1 MSEKQNEANLRNAQ
15 RSTGPVTAAG
25 KAISARNA
33 VKFGLWGREALI
45 AGEDPKEFKAFRA
58 GYVADLRPVGTVEF
72 FHVEQVVTSA
82 WRLRR
87 VRRLEAQVFA
97 EQNFPEPDKAATPGR
112 AFLTDCR
119 GLNALSKLARDE
131 SRIERSY
138 YRALHELQR
147 LQAVRDGQVVP
158 APLVAEIDV
167 NMHGGDMEESLLHQ
181 LEPDAPSDVVITGD
195 TVAES
200 VGDR

>member
-1 MSEKQNEANLRNAQ
+1 MSEKQNEANRRNAQ

-25 KAISARNA
+25 KAISACNA
-33 VKFGLWGREALI
+33 VKCGFWGQAALI
-45 AGEDPKEFKAFRA
+45 TGEDSEEFNAFRA
-58 GYVADLRPVGTVEF
+58 GYVADLQPVGTVEH
-72 FHVEQVVTSA
+72 FHVEQMVTAA

-87 VRRLEAQVFA
+87 VRRVEVQVLA
-97 EQNFPEPDKAATPGR
+97 EQSFPEANKAATPGR

-119 GLNALSKLARDE
+119 GLNALSKLARNE

-181 LEPDAPSDVVITGD
+181 LEPDAPSDVVITAD
-195 TVAES
+195 AVAES
-200 VGDR
+200 